1 MQSTTQSWKE
11 AHQRTMLREAYVEVS
26 LGITDPD
33 AVEDASSQD
42 NGSAYLSKTSNVL
55 SEVDKDVAP
64 YSTLE
69 QNLWILNGSRKALPS
84 MDYNDCG
91 YIGDILSNTNCEFS
105 DKIPTITVN
114 FTRVHSNVI
123 PAVTITWGKI
133 YGEFAK
139 DFIVTAYNGNTVVA
153 RKEVINNNS
162 AHTVVMMDIKEYD
175 RITISILRWCLPNR
189 RARIEK
195 IYIGMNKIYTKVE
208 LMDYSHTQT
217 ADPLSTSLPKAE
229 ITFSVDNSTDLYN
242 PHNKDGLYKY
252 LIERQEVKT
261 RYGQQIDKHNVE
273 WIKGGTFYL
282 SEWNIPQNDTKATFT
297 ARDLL
302 EYMSST
308 FYEGVYSKEGKSLYN
323 LAVQLFEK
331 ANLPSNSNGTLKWN
345 IDESLKNIYT
355 NAPLPID
362 TIANNLQL
370 VANAGGCV
378 FYQDREGVLNIRPID
393 TTPSDYEI
401 NLKYSYSIPEI
412 EVSKPIKQVNVS
424 AYQYFEETSA
434 TELCKADLDIIGTS
448 EVWLTYSS
456 MGTDVSATVE
466 NGTLVSAEYYA
477 NACKLTITGNGTVN
491 VLISGKTLK
500 EVKTEVTAINNL
512 IGETITLDNPLI
524 TSRDRAFIIGEWMR
538 AYLDN
543 RTILKASWR
552 PDTSLDAL
560 DVISVD
566 NNYTSDKVVMTEVSY
581 DYDGTFSGSCEGRV
595 I

>member
-1 MQSTTQSWKE
+1 MQSTTQSWKD
-11 AHQRTMLREAYVEVS
+11 AHQRTILREAYVEVS

-33 AVEDASSQD
+33 AVADASSQD

-55 SEVDKDVAP
+55 SEVDKDVMP

-69 QNLWILNGSRKALPS
+69 QNLWILNGSRKILPTT
-84 MDYNDCG
+84 DYNDCG

-105 DKIPTITVN
+105 EKIPTITIN
-114 FTRVHSNVI
+114 FTQVHSNVI

-139 DFIVTAYNGNTVVA
+139 DFIVTAYNGDAVVA
-153 RKEVINNNS
+153 RKEVVNNNS
-162 AHTVVMMDIKEYD
+162 AHTVVMVDIKEYD
-175 RITISILRWCLPNR
+175 RITISVLRWCLPNR
-189 RARIEK
+189 RARVEK
-195 IYIGMNKIYTKVE
+195 IYIGMNKIYTKSD

-229 ITFSVDNSTDLYN
+229 ITFSVDNSTDIYN

-261 RYGQQIDKHNVE
+261 RYGQKVDNHVVE

-282 SEWNIPQNDTKATFT
+282 SEWNIPQNDIKASFT

-308 FYEGVYSKEGKSLYN
+308 FYEGVYSKEGNSLYN
-323 LAVQLFEK
+323 LAVQLFER
-331 ANLPSNSNGTLKWN
+331 ADLPSNNDGTLKWK

-355 NAPLPID
+355 NAPLPVD

-370 VANAGGCV
+370 VANAGGCI
-378 FYQDREGVLNIRPID
+378 FYQDREGILNIRPID
-393 TTPSDYEI
+393 TTPSEYAI
-401 NLKYSYSIPEI
+401 SLKNSYSLPEI

-424 AYQYFEETSA
+424 VYQYFEETES
-434 TELCKADLDIIGTS
+434 TELCKVDLEIVGTS
-448 EVWLTYSS
+448 EVWLTYSN
-456 MGTDVSATVE
+456 MGTDVIATVE
-466 NGTLVSAEYYA
+466 NGTLDSTEYYT
-477 NACKLTITGNGTVN
+477 NACKLIITGNGTVN
-491 VLISGKTLK
+491 ISVNGKTLN
-500 EVKTEVTAINNL
+500 EVKTEVTAINNV

-524 TSRDRAFIIGEWMR
+524 TSQDRASIIGEWMR

-543 RTILKASWR
+543 RMTITASWR
-552 PDTSLDAL
+552 PDTSLDVL
-560 DVISVD
+560 DIIRVD
-566 NNYTSDKVVMTEVSY
+566 NNYTSDNVVMTEVSY
-581 DYDGTFSGSCEGRV
+581 NFDGAFSGSGEGRV